1 MKKFLMVLCLSLVAV
16 MMVTPASAEELWDYH
31 LRGVD
36 EGLAA
41 GALPPAG
48 FYFINDMY
56 FAPSFKLYG
65 ATDPDGI
72 YKSSEANSNIKLAGY
87 IDVPILLWSSG
98 CKFLGGD
105 YGAAIAQPIAFTAL
119 RVNTGPNEALG
130 GANAWET
137 GNQWG
142 AYNTIIIPA
151 ILSWKLCD
159 FRIKGAMQFGLNDGT
174 TSPGDSVAADPNNPA
189 FHIGSAKLGGKD
201 GNIYAWSSNDSYQF
215 TPNLGISWLHAGWNV
230 SADFFYTWYTKDS
243 DTEYQNGDQFSA
255 DYTISY
261 TCGKWTF
268 GLGAEQQNQVQ
279 NDQFDAGDGFGY
291 RSQPNTKASNYTMGP
306 LVGYNFGPCSL
317 MFMYNFALE
326 TNNELGGDWFN
337 LRLVV
342 PLGNPYPIH

>member
-65 ATDPDGI
+65 AYDTVNGVPV
-72 YKSSEANSNIKLAGY
+72 YKSSEANSNIKLAGF
-87 IDVPILLWSSG
+87 IDVPILVWSSG
-98 CKFLGGD
+98 CKFLGAD
-105 YGAAIAQPIAFTAL
+105 YGAAIAQPIAFTSL
-119 RVNTGPNEALG
+119 RAIDESTGLA
-130 GANAWET
+130 AN

-159 FRIKGAMQFGLNDGT
+159 FRVKGAMQFGLNDGT
-174 TSPGDSVAADPNNPA
+174 SSPGDSLAADPTSSLYHLPGA
-189 FHIGSAKLGGKD
+189 GKLAGKD
-201 GNIYAWSSNDSYQF
+201 GHIYPWSSNDNYQF
-215 TPNLGISWLHAGWNV
+215 TPNLGLSWLHAGWNI

-243 DTEYQNGDQFSA
+243 DTQYQNGDQFSA

-291 RSQPNTKASNYTMGP
+291 RSQPNTKNSNYTMGP

-326 TNNELGGDWFN
+326 TNNDLGGDWFN